1 MKIQELAP
9 MSVEQYV
16 AQYLPASGL
25 AAELYPDP
33 MKLFQPT
40 IEAVKK
46 LAFAP
51 YFWFIVDYTTLSIVD
66 IAPDVEHHMAQNK
79 EAWLAKG
86 PEITIPTIHPD
97 DIDLKFAYDHFNEKY
112 LGAISPERR
121 RHLKFNMYYR
131 IMDRKGSYRWYM
143 AQMPDYHYD
152 SNGNIIYALRV
163 VYDIS
168 HIKKDGVPMM
178 TLLDD
183 TDPQNQVFLCH
194 SSTSHQPL
202 IDKLL
207 RLTDRELQ
215 VVRLLAGGQLSKQIA
230 GNLGISPN
238 TVENHKQNIFRK
250 TETRSANELVAFAIR
265 SGIA

>member
-1 MKIQELAP
+1 
-9 MSVEQYV
+9 MSVEQY
-16 AQYLPASGL
+16 AMQYLSAPRPVS
-25 AAELYPDP
+25 ELLPDP
-33 MKLFQPT
+33 KKLFQPT
-40 IEAVKK
+40 IESVQK
-46 LAFAP
+46 LSAFP
-51 YFWFIVDYTTLSIVD
+51 YFWFIIDYTTLSIVD
-66 IAPDVEHHMAQNK
+66 IASNVDHHLAQNK
-79 EAWLAKG
+79 EAWLTKG

-97 DIDLKFAYDHFNEKY
+97 DIDIKFAYDHFSECY
-112 LGAISPERR
+112 LGTIAPERR
-121 RHLKFNMYYR
+121 RHLKFNTYFR
-131 IMDRKGSYRWYM
+131 VLDPKGTYRWYM
-143 AQMPDYHYD
+143 MQMPDYHYD
-152 SNGNIIYALRV
+152 SNGNIIYALRA

-183 TDPQNQVFLCH
+183 TDPQNQIFLCH
-194 SSTSHQPL
+194 SNTSHQPL
-202 IDKLL
+202 VDKLL

-238 TVENHKQNIFRK
+238 TVENHKHNIFRK